1 MPDDQ
6 PALLDLKNIRVMRGE
21 KVVLDDFSLQIQPN
35 EHVAI
40 LGPNGCGKS
49 TLVKTIA
56 REVYPFV
63 REGSSMTILGRDR
76 WNVFELRSL
85 LGIVS
90 NDLMT
95 ACTTDVKG
103 RDVVISGFFS
113 STRIFPHHTIDPRH
127 KRLADEALEQ
137 MQVSHLAERRM
148 FELSSGEG
156 KRVLIARALVHKPSA
171 LLFDEPSN
179 SLDLYA
185 QHYLRESMRLL
196 AQSGIGIILVT
207 HDMADI
213 VPEIER
219 VVLMSKGKIVAD
231 GRKTEVLSSDKL
243 SALFGMKVELAQRDG
258 YYHLW

>member
-1 MPDDQ
+1 MPEDS
-6 PALLDLKNIRVMRGE
+6 PALIDLQNIRVMRGE
-21 KVVLDDFSLQIQPN
+21 KVVLDDFSLQIQPS

-56 REVYPFV
+56 RELYPVV

-90 NDLMT
+90 NDLMI

-113 STRIFPHHTIDPRH
+113 STRIFPTTPSIPSTNSLPMKPLSRC
-127 KRLADEALEQ
+127 RFP
-137 MQVSHLAERRM
+137 SGRRRM
-148 FELSSGEG
+148 FELSSGEAE
-156 KRVLIARALVHKPSA
+156 RVLIARALVHKPKA

-185 QHYLRESMRLL
+185 QHYLRESMRML
-196 AQSGIGIILVT
+196 AKSGIGIVLVT
-207 HDMADI
+207 HDLADI

-219 VVLMSKGKIVAD
+219 IVLISNGRIAAD
-231 GRKTEVLSSDKL
+231 GRKDDVLHSGGL
-243 SALFGMKVELAQRDG
+243 SALFGMKVELAERAG

>member
-1 MPDDQ
+1 MS
-6 PALLDLKNIRVMRGE
+6 ALLDFRNLRVMRGE
-21 KVVLDDFSLQIQPN
+21 KVVLDDFTLRIQPS

-56 REVYPFV
+56 REIYPVV
-63 REGSSMTILGRDR
+63 REASSMTILGRDR

-90 NDLMT
+90 NDLMV
-95 ACTTDVKG
+95 ACTTDVKA

-113 STRIFPHHTIDPRH
+113 STRIFPHHTIDPKH
-127 KRLADEALEQ
+127 KQLADEALDQ
-137 MQVSHLAERRM
+137 MQVTHLADRRM
-148 FELSSGEG
+148 FELSSGEA

-185 QHYLRESMRLL
+185 QHYLRESMRML
-196 AQSGIGIILVT
+196 ARSGIGIVLVT
-207 HDMADI
+207 HDLADL

-219 VVLMSKGKIVAD
+219 VVLMSKGKIAAD
-231 GRKTEVLSSDKL
+231 GPKDAVLHSDAL
-243 SALFGMKVELAQRDG
+243 SKLFGMKVELAQRDG

>member
-1 MPDDQ
+1 MPEDL
-6 PALLDLKNIRVMRGE
+6 PALLDLQNIRVMRGD
-21 KVVLDDFSLQIQPN
+21 KVVLDDFFLQIQPN
-35 EHVAI
+35 EHVAV

-56 REVYPFV
+56 REIYPVV
-63 REGSSMTILGRDR
+63 REGSSMRILGRDR

-103 RDVVISGFFS
+103 RDVVLSGFFS
-113 STRIFPHHTIDPRH
+113 STRIFPHHTIDPTH
-127 KRLADEALEQ
+127 KQLADQALEQ
-137 MQVSHLAERRM
+137 MQVSHLADRPM
-148 FELSSGEG
+148 FELSSGEA

-185 QHYLRESMRLL
+185 QHYLRESMRML
-196 AQSGIGIILVT
+196 AKSGIGIVLVT

-213 VPEIER
+213 VPEMER
-219 VVLMSKGKIVAD
+219 VVLMSKGKIAAD
-231 GRKTEVLSSDKL
+231 GMKDDVLHSDSL
-243 SALFGMKVELAQRDG
+243 SALFGMKVELAEREG

>member
-1 MPDDQ
+1 MAEDCS
-6 PALLDLKNIRVMRGE
+6 ALLDLKNIRVMRGE
-21 KVVLDDFSLQIQPN
+21 KIVLDDFSLQIQPN

-56 REVYPFV
+56 REIYPVV

-90 NDLMT
+90 NDLMA

-113 STRIFPHHTIDPRH
+113 STRIFPHHTIDP
-127 KRLADEALEQ
+127 KLKQLADEALAK
-137 MQVSHLAERRM
+137 MQVSHLGDRRT
-148 FELSSGEG
+148 FELSSGEA

-185 QHYLRESMRLL
+185 QHYLRESMRML
-196 AQSGIGIILVT
+196 ARSGIGIVLVT
-207 HDMADI
+207 HDLADI

-219 VVLMSKGKIVAD
+219 VVLMSKGKIAVD
-231 GRKTEVLSSDKL
+231 GRKESVLNSDQL
-243 SALFGMKVELAQRDG
+243 SAIFGMKAELAQRDG

>member
-1 MPDDQ
+1 
-6 PALLDLKNIRVMRGE
+6 MRGE
-21 KVVLDDFSLQIQPN
+21 KIVLDDFSLQIQPR

-56 REVYPFV
+56 REVYPMV

-95 ACTTDVKG
+95 ACTTDVKS

-113 STRIFPHHTIDPRH
+113 STRIFPHHTVDPTH
-127 KRLADEALEQ
+127 QSLAGEALEQ
-137 MQVSHLAERRM
+137 MQVGHLAARPM
-148 FELSSGEG
+148 FELSSGEA

-185 QHYLRESMRLL
+185 QHYLRDSMRML
-196 AQSGIGIILVT
+196 AKSGIGIVLVT
-207 HDMADI
+207 HDLADI

-219 VVLMSKGKIVAD
+219 VVLISKGKIAAD
-231 GRKTEVLSSDKL
+231 GHKEDVLTSEKLSS
-243 SALFGMKVELAQRDG
+243 LFGIKAELAQREG

>member
-1 MPDDQ
+1 MPEDR
-6 PALLDLKNIRVMRGE
+6 PALLDLQNIRVMRGA
-21 KVVLDDFSLQIQPN
+21 KVVLDDFSLQIQPT

-49 TLVKTIA
+49 TLVKAIA
-56 REVYPFV
+56 REIYPVV

-76 WNVFELRSL
+76 WDVFALRSL

-113 STRIFPHHTIDPRH
+113 STRIFPHHTIDPTHRQ
-127 KRLADEALEQ
+127 LAESALER
-137 MQVSHLAERRM
+137 MQVSHLADRRM
-148 FELSSGEG
+148 FELSSGEA

-179 SLDLYA
+179 SLDLRA
-185 QHYLRESMRLL
+185 QHYLRESMRML
-196 AQSGIGIILVT
+196 ANSGIGIVLVT
-207 HDMADI
+207 HDLRDL

-219 VVLMSKGKIVAD
+219 VVLMSQGKIAAD
-231 GRKTEVLSSDKL
+231 GHKEKVLQGDRLSS
-243 SALFGMKVELAQRDG
+243 LFGMKVDLAQRDG